1 MTRGLR
7 TGIGSA
13 LLLCVL
19 AVLLTVFWR
28 SRQSP
33 SAPQPVLTLLVNGSE
48 SVDVAPGTP
57 LVFEL
62 TLSGERRGKVV
73 IGSRRRPWYSMMRL
87 RDGDGRPLPWPVVTH
102 REPRA
107 IAVNFDGGLPRI
119 STDVTAVAA
128 LDWQRSEYTA
138 WLAVS
143 PDDTQQLS
151 GTTRVY
157 ASLEIP
163 WWAWASL
170 RGEVRSPGVAIR
182 APADAGT
189 RGDLKLQKLRGS
201 AEFFLAHSRF
211 DRAYATSK
219 ELAQLEP
226 GSATAHI
233 LNGDALAGM
242 NRRTEAL
249 DAYRRA
255 LTLSRTSYEEPT
267 LLLERIARVLERP
280 R

>member
-1 MTRGLR
+1 MSRVLR
-7 TGIGSA
+7 IGIGSA
-13 LLLCVL
+13 LLLCAL
-19 AVLLTVFWR
+19 SVLLTVFWR
-28 SRQSP
+28 SRQSA
-33 SAPQPVLTLLVNGSE
+33 SGAQPVLTLLVNGSE
-48 SVDVAPGTP
+48 SVEVAPGTP
-57 LVFEL
+57 LIFEL
-62 TLSGERRGKVV
+62 TLSGERRGKVAV
-73 IGSRRRPWYSMMRL
+73 GSTRRPWYSLMRL
-87 RDGDGRPLPWPVVTH
+87 RDGEGRALAWPVVSH

-107 IAVNFDGGLPRI
+107 ISLNFDGGPPRI
-119 STDVTAVAA
+119 STTVTAVAD
-128 LDWQRSEYTA
+128 LDWQQSEYTA

-143 PDDTQQLS
+143 PDDAKHLS

-157 ASLEIP
+157 ATLEVP
-163 WWAWASL
+163 WWAWASS
-170 RGEVRSPGVAIR
+170 RGEVRSPSVVIR

-189 RGDLKLQKLRGS
+189 RRDLKLQKLRGS
-201 AEFFLAHSRF
+201 TEFFLAHRRF
-211 DRAYATSK
+211 DRAYAASN

-226 GSATAHI
+226 GNATAHI

-267 LLLERIARVLERP
+267 VLLERIARVLERP